1 MQEHRLSIAGQEL
14 VAYEYN
20 AEKDTIPL
28 IFIHGITGNVGFWEG
43 AKIPLMDT
51 VHWFSLSLPAHYPAS
66 FPANFSLQDMTAE
79 MIAEVMSAAITQ
91 LTGSKPAILVG
102 HSTGG
107 FAVLAVAHQS
117 PELVHS
123 IVLVDGFAL
132 GKWYGTFAPA
142 QFIAQFGEKAFW
154 LYFKSFSFA
163 AFPFRIAYIM
173 LSSNWISLWKSPSFK
188 IIANASFPYT
198 QKLNLRSMW
207 LYFNRMP
214 KIDIRA
220 WLPKI
225 QQHVSI
231 IHGKRDWIIPPA
243 HAEEMQKLLSNND
256 ICWIDNSGHIP
267 MFENT
272 AAYEAALSTA
282 LEGAMLETRARA

>member
-51 VHWFSLSLPAHYPAS
+51 SHWFSLSLPAHYPAT
-66 FPANFSLQDMTAE
+66 FPANFALQDMTAE
-79 MIAEVMSAAITQ
+79 MLASVMSQAVQQ
-91 LTGSKPAILVG
+91 LTGGKPAILVG

-107 FAVLAVAHQS
+107 FVALAVAHQR

-123 IVLVDGFAL
+123 LVLVGGFAL
-132 GKWYGTFAPA
+132 GKWYGTFYPA
-142 QFIAQFGEKAFW
+142 QLIAQLGEIPFW
-154 LYFKSFSFA
+154 LYFKSFTFA
-163 AFPFRIAYIM
+163 AFPFRIAFAM
-173 LSSNWISLWKSPSFK
+173 LSSNWINAWQSPIFK
-188 IIANASFPYT
+188 ALADAAFPFA

-207 LYFNRMP
+207 FYFNRMP

-225 QQHVSI
+225 QQHVAI
-231 IHGKRDWIIPPA
+231 IHGKIDIIIPPA
-243 HAEEMQKLLSNND
+243 HAEEIHKLLPNNELY
-256 ICWIDNSGHIP
+256 WIADSGHLP

-272 AAYEAALSTA
+272 AAYEASLTKA